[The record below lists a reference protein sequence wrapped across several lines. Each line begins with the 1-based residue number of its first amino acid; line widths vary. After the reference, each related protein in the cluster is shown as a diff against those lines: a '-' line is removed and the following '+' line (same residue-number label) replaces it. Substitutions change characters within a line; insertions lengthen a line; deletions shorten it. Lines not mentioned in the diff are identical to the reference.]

1 MTAGQQ
7 PWATLL
13 WSSFCL
19 GEEQIV
25 WHTIASQL
33 LPE

>member
-1 MTAGQQ
+1 MTAGQ
-7 PWATLL
+7 PPRAALL
-13 WSSFCL
+13 WSSFYL
-19 GEEQIV
+19 REEQIV